1 MKQDKNAT
9 RPSGVSRRTVVK
21 GAAWAVPA
29 ITVASAVPAV
39 AASGDIS
46 LIQTNAC
53 KSPGNSCKTFKKG
66 YIFTFSTTNTYA
78 CSITV
83 TSAPFT
89 LLTGSTPGTLTL
101 VTPLVIATGTTPALE
116 VRVNAQNSGNSTFTG
131 YFTLNYKDCDGID
144 KTERVDVVV
153 TGTPPDCPCPPA

>member
-1 MKQDKNAT
+1 MNNRTEKP

-29 ITVASAVPAV
+29 ITVASAVPAY
-39 AASGDIS
+39 AASGDIT

-66 YIFTFSTTNTYA
+66 YIFTFTATNTYA
-78 CSITV
+78 CKITV
-83 TSAPFT
+83 TSALFT
-89 LLTGSTPGTLTL
+89 VTSGSTPGTLTL
-101 VTPLVIATGTTPALE
+101 EVPLEIPTGSTPALE
-116 VRVNAQNSGNSTFTG
+116 VRVNAQNSGNSVFAG
-131 YFTLNYKDCDGID
+131 FFTLYYKDCDGID
-144 KTERVDVVV
+144 KAERVDVAV